1 MTKKRQESYSCS
13 MEAALNVIGGKWK
26 LPILNRLLSG
36 PKRYGELHR
45 SIKGITEK
53 MVTQQLRELEEDRV
67 IERKIYPV
75 VPPKVEYSFTE
86 AGAQLTEVFKALEIW
101 GSNFQ
106 HRINPISGQA
116 DHDKSCY
123 TTNSSSSVLQD
134 ISVPE

>member
-1 MTKKRQESYSCS
+1 

-26 LPILNRLLSG
+26 LTILNRLLGG

-45 SIKGITEK
+45 SVVGITEK
-53 MVTQQLRELEEDRV
+53 MLTQQLRELEEDQI

-86 AGAQLTEVFKALEIW
+86 SGRKLNDVFKALEIW

-106 HRINPISGQA
+106 HRINPSA
-116 DHDKSCY
+116 K
-123 TTNSSSSVLQD
+123 D
-134 ISVPE
+134 INFDQNCFSFTDQLDTVNLNGSK

>member
-1 MTKKRQESYSCS
+1 

-26 LPILNRLLSG
+26 LTILNRLLGG

-45 SIKGITEK
+45 SVVGITEK
-53 MVTQQLRELEEDRV
+53 MLTQQLRELEEDQI

-86 AGAQLTEVFKALEIW
+86 SGRKLNDVFKSLEIW

-106 HRINPISGQA
+106 HRINPLSVN
-116 DHDKSCY
+116 DDVDKNCFSF
-123 TTNSSSSVLQD
+123 TDQLSEINSAEVK
-134 ISVPE
+134 